1 MARDSGIEWTHHTFN
16 PWWGCVKVSPAC
28 ANCYA
33 ETWARRFDDGLWG
46 RNAKRRFF
54 TESYWRQPHRWNLEA
69 ERLSERRRVF
79 CASMADVFEPRSDL
93 DPWRDKLWGV
103 IEQTPNLDWLLLTK
117 RPGHIKRVY
126 PWLRQ
131 PRSNVWLGTTAE
143 SQRWAER
150 RIEQLVAVQA
160 HVRFLSCEPLLS
172 ALDLTKW
179 LTQGQI
185 NWVIAGGESGAGA
198 RPTHPNWIRSLR
210 DQCASCG
217 VPFHFKQWGH
227 WSPCANN
234 ELSKKTIEV
243 RDEAGDLERLR
254 WGPKRVSGRILDGRT
269 WDAYPTQ

>member
-54 TESYWRQPHRWNLEA
+54 AESYWRQPHRWNLEA
-69 ERLSERRRVF
+69 QRLGERRRVF

-93 DPWRDKLWGV
+93 DLWRDKLWSV

-131 PRSNVWLGTTAE
+131 PRANVWLGTTAE

-150 RIEQLVAVQA
+150 RIEQLVAVQS

-179 LTQGQI
+179 LNQGQI

-210 DQCASCG
+210 DQCANYG

-234 ELSKKTIEV
+234 ELAKKTIEV
-243 RDEAGDLERLR
+243 RDEAGGLERLS
-254 WGPKRVSGRILDGRT
+254 WGPKRVSGRTLDGRT
-269 WDAYPTQ
+269 WDAYPSR